1 MQKSRLM
8 KPKLNIHTSWKTQAM
23 NISLLINFASS
34 WIWQLGLQK
43 ASLMI
48 TKLLCFFLSCIL
60 VPYFASLFMSAMVLF
75 GGGPF
80 TGMKTKWLSKLPPF
94 VLIILHYHVLPIVKY
109 HIFEAWHFCR
119 KKDDYSEMF
128 KTTNSYLN
136 LPIYRMSCQK
146 LLMFCILKKNS
157 YISGYI

>member
-34 WIWQLGLQK
+34 WIWQQGLQK

-48 TKLLCFFLSCIL
+48 TKLLCFFRAFKSHIFL
-60 VPYFASLFMSAMVLF
+60 PFFMSAMVLF

-109 HIFEAWHFCR
+109 HIFVAWHFCR

-128 KTTNSYLN
+128 KTTDDYMN

-146 LLMFCILKKNS
+146 SLMFCILKKNS
-157 YISGYI
+157 YILGYI

>member
-23 NISLLINFASS
+23 NISLLIIFASS
-34 WIWQLGLQK
+34 WIWQQGLQK

-48 TKLLCFFLSCIL
+48 TKLLCFFLVHLS
-60 VPYFASLFMSAMVLF
+60 PMFSSLFMSAMVLF

-94 VLIILHYHVLPIVKY
+94 ILIIFHCHVLHNCKFLKPYLERINSFHFYKWLINIQKNLDRISKY
-109 HIFEAWHFCR
+109 QGGF
-119 KKDDYSEMF
+119 
-128 KTTNSYLN
+128 
-136 LPIYRMSCQK
+136 MSHV
-146 LLMFCILKKNS
+146 S
-157 YISGYI
+157 